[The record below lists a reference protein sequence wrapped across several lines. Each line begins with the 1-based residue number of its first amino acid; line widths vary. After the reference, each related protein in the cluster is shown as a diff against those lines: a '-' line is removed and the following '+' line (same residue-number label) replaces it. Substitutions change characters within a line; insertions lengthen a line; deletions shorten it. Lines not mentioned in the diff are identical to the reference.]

1 MPETENKVRYGLSNV
16 HMALATIGT
25 DGSATFSTPVAVP
38 GAVNVSLDADGS
50 IEKFWADNIA
60 YFSYNSEV
68 GYSGDLEMAYF
79 PKSILKT
86 FFGMLEDA
94 NGMLYE
100 DSDAEPPHFALMFQF
115 EGDQKATRHILYN
128 CTAAHLSLESQTTEG
143 SNEPRTVTASIN
155 ATPIY
160 VPAVD
165 KNVTKARIEKG
176 DTNYNTFFGAVVQP
190 AATATT

>member
-16 HMALATIGT
+16 HLALATIGT
-25 DGSATFSTPVAVP
+25 DGSASFATPVACP
-38 GAVNVSLDADGS
+38 GGVNVSIDSDGS

-60 YFSYNSEV
+60 YFSYNSDV

-100 DSDAEPPHFALMFQF
+100 DSDAEPPHFALLFQF
-115 EGDQKATRHILYN
+115 EGDQKATRHVLYN
-128 CTAAHLSLESQTTEG
+128 CTAAHMSLTGQTTEG
-143 SNEPRTVTASIN
+143 TNEPQTMTASIS

-160 VPAVD
+160 VPAVE
-165 KNVTKARIEKG
+165 KNVTKARVERG
-176 DTNYNTFFGAVVQP
+176 DTNYSTFFDSVKTP

>member
-25 DGSATFSTPVAVP
+25 NGSATYATPVAVQ
-38 GAVNVSLDADGS
+38 GAVNVSIDSNGS
-50 IEKFWADNIA
+50 IEKFWADNLA
-60 YFSYNSEV
+60 YFAYNSDV
-68 GYSGDLEMAYF
+68 SYSGDLEMAYF
-79 PKSILKT
+79 PKAVLKT
-86 FFGMLEDA
+86 FFGMQEDA

-115 EGDQKATRHILYN
+115 EGDQKATRHVLYN
-128 CTAAHLSLESQTTEG
+128 CTAAHLSLASQTTEG
-143 SNEPRTVTASIN
+143 TNEPRTVTATIN

-160 VPAVD
+160 VAAVD
-165 KNVTKARIEKG
+165 KNVTKARVEYG
-176 DTNYNTFFGAVVQP
+176 DTNYATFFGAVVQP

>member
-16 HMALATIGT
+16 HLALATIAT

-38 GAVNVSLDADGS
+38 GAVNVSIDADGS

-60 YFSYNSEV
+60 YFSYNSDV
-68 GYSGDLEMAYF
+68 GYSGDLEMASYRK
-79 PKSILKT
+79 PILKT

-100 DSDAEPPHFALMFQF
+100 DSDAEPPHFALLFQF
-115 EGDQKATRHILYN
+115 EGDVKATRHVLYN
-128 CTAAHLSLESQTTEG
+128 CTASHLSLTGQTTEG
-143 SNEPRTVTASIN
+143 TNEPQTMTASIS

-165 KNVTKARIEKG
+165 KNVSKARVEHG
-176 DTNYNTFFGAVVQP
+176 DTNYATFFESVKTP